1 MERMQYI
8 FELTSL
14 TQIPIIEWEKYLDE
28 TAQIIVRK
36 QSSEA
41 LLDARNRLYEIIS
54 RCIPPQTIFVVS
66 YYPLRLEV
74 QRRDFHIVNIIHI

>member
-1 MERMQYI
+1 MVLI
-8 FELTSL
+8 SL
-14 TQIPIIEWEKYLDE
+14 TQIPTIEWEKYLDE

-66 YYPLRLEV
+66 YCLPSTFVLK
-74 QRRDFHIVNIIHI
+74 FIVETGIFLIIITT